1 VVDDMIMSNDE
12 DRRIRQ
18 LFESANQ
25 AFAGGQAQAA
35 ERMLQQAEA
44 EAPAHPMVQNMVA
57 GRMLR
62 AGNLMGAKVL
72 LEQAVGADPSNAML
86 WLNLAGALRGLGHA
100 DAEMAA
106 LDKLL
111 KLEPLN
117 VRALLQKGSLLEI
130 RQDSRAAAATYRTA
144 LRIIPEGFEPPP
156 QMRAVLQ
163 HAKEAVDAND
173 KALEVFVE
181 ERLHGLRD
189 RYADQSLDR
198 FEGCLATLLRKRK
211 IFTHQPTFMYFPRLA
226 PIEFYDRKDFPWLD
240 AIEAATDDI
249 REELL
254 NVLSDGPEALTPYV
268 SHPEGA
274 AGRFRDLNNS
284 RRWGVYYLWREGVAD
299 KANLARCPRTTAAL
313 EAWPR
318 CDVPGYSPS
327 AVFSILDAKTRIP
340 PHSGVSN
347 TRLLVHLPLIIPPGC
362 GFRVGAEVREWIP
375 GKALVFDDTMEH
387 EAWNDSDVPRA
398 VMIFDIWN
406 PSLSAAERDMVR
418 TLTVAV
424 GEYYGTGTRHGDSL

>member
-1 VVDDMIMSNDE
+1 MMSNDE

-18 LFESANQ
+18 IFESANR
-25 AFAGGQAQAA
+25 AFEGGQAQAA

-44 EAPAHPMVQNMVA
+44 EAPAHPLVQNMIA

-62 AGNLMGAKVL
+62 AGNLPGAKAL
-72 LEQAVGADPSNAML
+72 LEQAVGIDPDNPML

-100 DAEMAA
+100 DEEMVA

-111 KLEPLN
+111 KIEPLN
-117 VRALLQKGSLLEI
+117 VRALLQKASLLEI
-130 RQDSRAAAATYRTA
+130 RKDSRAAAATYRTA
-144 LRIIPEGFEPPP
+144 LRIIPEGFEPPA

-163 HAKEAVDAND
+163 HARSAVEAND

-181 ERLHGLRD
+181 ERLHGLRE

-254 NVLSDGPEALTPYV
+254 NVLSDGPETLSPYV
-268 SHPEGA
+268 SHPEGT
-274 AGRFRDLNNS
+274 AGRFAELNNS

-299 KANLARCPRTTAAL
+299 KANLARCPRTAAAL

-347 TRLLVHLPLIIPPGC
+347 TRLLVHLPLIVPPGC
-362 GFRVGAEVREWIP
+362 GFRVGAEVREWVP

>member
-1 VVDDMIMSNDE
+1 MIMSNDE

-62 AGNLMGAKVL
+62 AGNLMGAKAL

-144 LRIIPEGFEPPP
+144 LRIIPEGFEPPA

-163 HAKEAVDAND
+163 HAKSAVEAND
-173 KALEVFVE
+173 KALEAFVE

-226 PIEFYDRKDFPWLD
+226 PIEFYDRRDFPWLD

-254 NVLSDGPEALTPYV
+254 NVLSDGPEVLTPYV

-347 TRLLVHLPLIIPPGC
+347 TRLLVHLPLIVPPGC

-424 GEYYGTGTRHGDSL
+424 GEYYGTGTRPGDSL

>member
-1 VVDDMIMSNDE
+1 MIMNNDE

-18 LFESANQ
+18 MFDSANQ

-44 EAPAHPMVQNMVA
+44 EAPAHPLVQNMVA

-62 AGNLMGAKVL
+62 AGNLMGAKAL
-72 LEQAVGADPSNAML
+72 LEQAVGVDPANAML

-111 KLEPLN
+111 ELEPLH
-117 VRALLQKGSLLEI
+117 VRALLQKGSLFEI
-130 RQDSRAAAATYRTA
+130 KSDSRAAAATYRTA
-144 LRIIPEGFEPPP
+144 LRIIPEGFEPPA

-163 HAKEAVDAND
+163 HAKSAVEANER
-173 KALEVFVE
+173 ALEVFVE
-181 ERLHGLRD
+181 ERLHGLRE
-189 RYADQSLDR
+189 RYADQPLDR
-198 FEGCLATLLRKRK
+198 FDGCLATLLHKRR
-211 IFTHQPTFMYFPRLA
+211 IFSQQPTFMYFPRLA

-240 AIEAATDDI
+240 SIEAATDDI

-254 NVLSDGPEALTPYV
+254 NVLSDGPETLTPYA
-268 SHPEGA
+268 SYPEGA
-274 AGRFRDLNNS
+274 AGRFAELNNS
-284 RRWGVYYLWREGVAD
+284 RRWGVYYFWREGVAYKD
-299 KANLARCPRTTAAL
+299 NLARCPRTAAAL

-327 AVFSILDAKTRIP
+327 ALFSILDAKTRIP

-362 GFRVGAEVREWIP
+362 GFRVGAEVREWVP
-375 GKALVFDDTMEH
+375 GKAFVFDDTMEH

-398 VMIFDIWN
+398 VMIFDTWN

-424 GEYYGTGTRHGDSL
+424 GEYYGTAARHGDSL

>member
-1 VVDDMIMSNDE
+1 MMMSNDE

-18 LFESANQ
+18 IFESANR
-25 AFAGGQAQAA
+25 AFEGGQAQAA

-44 EAPAHPMVQNMVA
+44 EAPAHPLVQNMVA

-62 AGNLMGAKVL
+62 AGNLMGAKAL
-72 LEQAVGADPSNAML
+72 LEQAVGGDPANPML

-106 LDKLL
+106 LDKLFEI
-111 KLEPLN
+111 EPFN
-117 VRALLQKGSLLEI
+117 VRALLQKASLLEI
-130 RQDSRAAAATYRTA
+130 RKDSRAAAATYRTA

-156 QMRAVLQ
+156 QMRGILQ
-163 HAKEAVDAND
+163 HAKDAVAAND
-173 KALEVFVE
+173 RALEVFVE
-181 ERLHGLRD
+181 ERLHGLRE
-189 RYADQSLDR
+189 RYADQRLDR
-198 FEGCLATLLRKRK
+198 FEGCLATLLRKRR
-211 IFTHQPTFMYFPRLA
+211 IYAQQPTFMYFPRLA

-240 AIEAATDDI
+240 SIEAATDDI

-254 NVLSDGPEALTPYV
+254 NVLSDGPETLTPYV
-268 SHPEGA
+268 SHPEGT
-274 AGRFRDLNNS
+274 AGRFAELNNS
-284 RRWGVYYLWREGVAD
+284 RRWGIYYLWREGVAD
-299 KANLARCPRTTAAL
+299 NANLARCPRTAAAL
-313 EAWPR
+313 EAWPQ

-347 TRLLVHLPLIIPPGC
+347 TRLLVHLPLIVPPGC
-362 GFRVGAEVREWIP
+362 GFRVGAEVREWVP
-375 GKALVFDDTMEH
+375 GKAFVFDDTMEH
-387 EAWNDSDVPRA
+387 EAWNDSDLPRA

-418 TLTVAV
+418 MLTVAV
-424 GEYYGTGTRHGDSL
+424 GEFYGTGTRHGDSL

>member
-1 VVDDMIMSNDE
+1 VVDDMMMSNDE

-18 LFESANQ
+18 MFESANQ
-25 AFAGGQAQAA
+25 AFASGQAQAA

-44 EAPAHPMVQNMVA
+44 EAPAHPLVQNMIA

-62 AGNLMGAKVL
+62 AGNLPGAKAL
-72 LEQAVGADPSNAML
+72 LEQAVGADPANPML

-111 KLEPLN
+111 KIEPLN
-117 VRALLQKGSLLEI
+117 VRALLQKASLLEI
-130 RQDSRAAAATYRTA
+130 RKDSRAAAATYRIA

-156 QMRAVLQ
+156 QMRAILQ
-163 HAKEAVDAND
+163 HAKEAVEAND
-173 KALEVFVE
+173 GALEVFVE
-181 ERLHGLRD
+181 ERLQGLRE
-189 RYADQSLDR
+189 RYADEPLER
-198 FEGCLATLLRKRK
+198 FEGCLATLLRKRR
-211 IFTHQPTFMYFPRLA
+211 IFAQQPTFMYFPRLP

-240 AIEAATDDI
+240 SIEAATDDI

-254 NVLSDGPEALTPYV
+254 NVLSDGPETLTPYV
-268 SHPEGA
+268 SHPEGT
-274 AGRFRDLNNS
+274 AGRFTELNNS
-284 RRWGVYYLWREGVAD
+284 RRWGVYYFWREGVAYKD
-299 KANLARCPRTTAAL
+299 NLARCPRTAAAL

-362 GFRVGAEVREWIP
+362 GFRVGAEQREWVP
-375 GKALVFDDTMEH
+375 GKAFVFDDTMEH